1 MSNKSILSIFAELHT
16 QGFTK
21 GARGMQ
27 SEMERTAAAAKR
39 TGALIAAT
47 VGASMT
53 ALGASALA
61 SSAKIESLRVSLE
74 SLVGGTSNAARVMQD
89 LNNFAASTPFQIEGI
104 TNAFRQLVASG
115 SEVSEAKDQLQFL
128 GDIAAVSGS
137 EINEI
142 AAIFSKV
149 NAKGKVELKAL
160 NQLAE
165 RGIPI
170 FEMLAEATGL
180 PADALGAGAVSVSE
194 FNAVLASMSEAG
206 GFADGAM
213 LNLSQTLS
221 GKMSTASDNLQLTLA
236 KIGDIFAPLA
246 KGALDFATSLLQVV
260 QNSLPLQ
267 AFLATIISLG
277 IAIPGIVAAKAA
289 WAGITGFLSVAIKGA
304 DGATKSWTRSIMAN
318 PILAGATILIT
329 GVIAISTAIK
339 AFNKD
344 LSASEKA
351 LNSKTQAEAKATTSM
366 VRNRQEVESLIVL
379 YKRYEGDAEKQAEV
393 VKKLRG
399 VHEHFNTALDKEKV
413 GYEDLRTAADQY
425 LQVANRDIKRAG
437 MRAEVESLADSLK
450 TAEDATIETM
460 KTINKT
466 MGPDGWG
473 EDWTVN
479 KIFDFDPETGKAS
492 LSKIGKMIGRNSEA
506 YGRVFAQW
514 EEELNANL
522 DAEIEAREK
531 HNDAVLDLNK
541 EMFEENKANNAAAN
555 AEWIADRLRMEETA
569 QEKEIRLTNEAFDAR
584 VEAAKEYGNDT
595 VALENARQEM
605 LERIEAKHRKDRRKK
620 RADALNN
627 MNDFLEEESM
637 KLKTE
642 NEQRIFDIEQRYD
655 REIEKAKE
663 AGLSTAKLE
672 EAKTEA
678 VERETQ
684 RQIQAKMKAE
694 QDIWD
699 IIDQNSRQF
708 LSKQEQEVLAVED
721 KYNAMLDQ
729 AGLTADQI
737 TEIEN
742 QRDAEQK
749 RLAEKHADDKLRLEQ
764 DLLEEIRLAKLG
776 EVDQEAARMA
786 SEYAAID
793 EWMRT
798 KLELYKDDA
807 DARVAIEEEAQ
818 RRKEAVMTD
827 AQQRQLQM
835 VQETNQAI
843 EQALQASASALGEAI
858 GDAMS
863 GEDVDFGS
871 TMLKMLGETL
881 IQLGQIAIAYGITMD
896 SIKKLIK
903 DPLLA
908 VVAGIAAVALGKVAV
923 NKANNTMNGSAAGGA
938 NVSVP
943 AFAEGGA
950 VMGPTLSLIGENP
963 TSRGEAVIPFEKMGQ
978 FADMMG
984 INNSNGTNNV
994 IVTGRLKGRDIQL
1007 SNNRGGKQ
1015 RSRRH

>member
-89 LNNFAASTPFQIEGI
+89 LNNFAAGTPFQIEGI

-137 EINEI
+137 QINEI

-149 NAKGKVELKAL
+149 NAKGKVELENL

-180 PADALGAGAVSVSE
+180 PADSLGAGAVSVSE

-246 KGALDFATSLLQVV
+246 KGALDFATSLLQIV

-318 PILAGATILIT
+318 PILAAAAIIIT

-344 LSASEKA
+344 LGASEKA

-399 VHEHFNTALDKEKV
+399 VHEHFSTALDKEKV

-425 LQVANRDIKRAG
+425 MQVANRDIKRAG
-437 MRAEVESLADSLK
+437 MRAEVESYADSLK
-450 TAEDATIETM
+450 AAEDATISTM
-460 KTINKT
+460 STINTT
-466 MGPDGWG
+466 MRGWG
-473 EDWTVN
+473 EEWTVN
-479 KIFDFDPETGKAS
+479 DIFEFDPETGKAS
-492 LSKIGKMIGRNSEA
+492 LSKMGKLIAQNSDA
-506 YGRVFAQW
+506 YGRVFDMW
-514 EEELNANL
+514 SKELNTNL
-522 DAEIEAREK
+522 DDEVEAREK
-531 HNDAVLDLNK
+531 HNATVLKLNE

-595 VALENARQEM
+595 AGLEAARQEM
-605 LERIEAKHRKDRRKK
+605 LDRIEEKYRKDRRKK

-627 MNDFLEEESM
+627 MKEFLEEESM

-663 AGLSTAKLE
+663 AGLSTTKLE

-729 AGLTADQI
+729 AGLTAEQI

-742 QRDAEQK
+742 QRDAEQR
-749 RLAEKHADDKLRLEQ
+749 RLAERHADDKLRLEQ

-793 EWMRT
+793 EWLRT

-843 EQALQASASALGEAI
+843 EQALEASASALGEAI

-871 TMLKMLGETL
+871 TMLKLLGETL

-896 SIKKLIK
+896 SIKKLIE

>member
-89 LNNFAASTPFQIEGI
+89 LNNFAAGTPFQIEGI

-137 EINEI
+137 QINEI

-149 NAKGKVELKAL
+149 NAKGKVELENL

-180 PADALGAGAVSVSE
+180 PADSLGAGAVSVSE

-246 KGALDFATSLLQVV
+246 KGALDFATSLLQIV

-318 PILAGATILIT
+318 PILAAATIIIT

-344 LSASEKA
+344 LGASEKA

-399 VHEHFNTALDKEKV
+399 VHEHFSTALDKEKV

-425 LQVANRDIKRAG
+425 MQVANRDIKRAG
-437 MRAEVESLADSLK
+437 MRAEVESYADSLK
-450 TAEDATIETM
+450 AAEDATISTM
-460 KTINKT
+460 STINTT
-466 MGPDGWG
+466 MRGWG
-473 EDWTVN
+473 EEWTVN
-479 KIFDFDPETGKAS
+479 DIFEFDPETGKAS
-492 LSKIGKMIGRNSEA
+492 LSKMGKLIAQNSDA
-506 YGRVFAQW
+506 YGRVFDMW
-514 EEELNANL
+514 SKELNTNL
-522 DAEIEAREK
+522 DDEVEAREK
-531 HNDAVLDLNK
+531 HNATVLKLNE

-595 VALENARQEM
+595 AGLEAARQEM
-605 LERIEAKHRKDRRKK
+605 LDRIEEKYRKDRRKK

-627 MNDFLEEESM
+627 MKEFLEEESM

-663 AGLSTAKLE
+663 AGLSTTKLE

-729 AGLTADQI
+729 AGLTAEQI

-742 QRDAEQK
+742 QRDAEQR
-749 RLAEKHADDKLRLEQ
+749 RLAERHADDKLRLEQ

-793 EWMRT
+793 EWLRT

-843 EQALQASASALGEAI
+843 EQALEASASALGEAI

-871 TMLKMLGETL
+871 TMLKLLGETL

-896 SIKKLIK
+896 SIKKLIE